1 MDMETS
7 LSAQVLEAIPPAG
20 ATWGDIKREFPKL
33 APWTL
38 DATIKGLVDSKLIR
52 RTVIGDMGAFVRAE
66 FVIEP
71 LDGERDDMFEARERE
86 MLRKARKKRS
96 VAGKRRYGDG
106 AVGRRDGGRTAEK
119 RGRRHVPG
127 ETAQAQP
134 HVPTA
139 ARRDPQRQPRRVKPL
154 IRKTSRP

>member
-20 ATWGDIKREFPKL
+20 ATWGDITREFPKL

-96 VAGKRRYGDG
+96 VAGKRRYG
-106 AVGRRDGGRTAEK
+106 VHGRRAFEERYNAKGHRFCTRDGLFHPKSAFGKGKNPDGLHSWCRKCRGAAEK
-119 RGRRHVPG
+119 EAGR
-127 ETAQAQP
+127 
-134 HVPTA
+134 
-139 ARRDPQRQPRRVKPL
+139 
-154 IRKTSRP
+154 